1 MPELLKVLV
10 IDDEPGMRTGIARA
24 LRDCIIDLPDI
35 GQQVCFEVLQ
45 SGTAEKG
52 YEIIQQSQPNILLL
66 DHKLPG
72 MTGLELLKKLELKN
86 SDMLVIMI
94 TAYASVDT
102 AVEATK
108 NGAYDFLAKPFAP
121 AELKNMLQKAS
132 GRLMFQRQA
141 RKLAEEKKRLRFE
154 FISVLTHELKSPLAA
169 VEGYLN
175 IIKNRDLGDNT
186 SAYEHIIDRSLIRLE
201 GMKKLIFDLLD
212 LTRIESKQKKR
223 EITQVEINP
232 LVQHCIETA
241 NVEAQKR
248 GIVIKADIEK
258 GIIFPSDA
266 NEIEIILNNLLSNAV
281 KYNRDNGRVDMAIK
295 HDSEKLIIKVSDTG
309 IGMTEEESAKLF
321 NDFVRIKNIKTHKI
335 LGSGLGLSVVKK
347 LALLY
352 NGSVS
357 VESQPDV
364 GSTFTVEL
372 GKVL

>member
-10 IDDEPGMRTGIARA
+10 VDDEPGMRTGIARA
-24 LRDCIIDLPDI
+24 LQDCIIDLPDV
-35 GQQVCFEVLQ
+35 GHQVSFEVLQ

-52 YEIIQQSQPNILLL
+52 YEIIQQYHPNILLL

-94 TAYASVDT
+94 TAYASLDT

-108 NGAYDFLAKPFAP
+108 NGAYDFLAKPFTP
-121 AELKNMLQKAS
+121 AELKNMIQKAS
-132 GRLMFQRQA
+132 GRLIFLRQA

-175 IIKNRDLGDNT
+175 IIKNRDLGDDT
-186 SAYEHIIDRSLIRLE
+186 SAYDHIIDRSLIRLE

-223 EITQVEINP
+223 EITQVEIN
-232 LVQHCIETA
+232 LLAQHCIETA

-248 GIVIKADIEK
+248 GIVINADITK
-258 GIIFPSDA
+258 GIIFPSDV

-281 KYNRDNGRVDMAIK
+281 KYNRDNGKVDMSIRY
-295 HDSEKLIIKVSDTG
+295 DSEKLTIKVSDTG

-321 NDFVRIKNIKTHKI
+321 NDFVRIKNVKTHKI

-372 GKVL
+372 GKVQ

>member
-10 IDDEPGMRTGIARA
+10 IDDEAGMRTGIARA
-24 LRDCIIDLPDI
+24 LQDCIVDLPDV
-35 GQQVCFEVLQ
+35 GHQVCFEVFQ

-52 YEIIQQSQPNILLL
+52 YEIIQQCHPNILLL

-108 NGAYDFLAKPFAP
+108 NGAYDFLAKPFTP
-121 AELKNMLQKAS
+121 AELKNMIQKAS

-175 IIKNRDLGDNT
+175 IIKNRDLGDDT
-186 SAYEHIIDRSLIRLE
+186 SAYDHIIDRSLIRLE

-223 EITQVEINP
+223 EITQVEIN
-232 LVQHCIETA
+232 LLAQHCIETA

-248 GIVIKADIEK
+248 GITIKADIEK
-258 GIIFPSDA
+258 GIIFPADA

-281 KYNRDNGRVDMAIK
+281 KYNRDNGKVEMSIK
-295 HDSEKLIIKVSDTG
+295 YDSKKLTIKVSDTG
-309 IGMTEEESAKLF
+309 IGMTEEESVKLF

-372 GKVL
+372 GKVC